1 MFYFVI
7 YTLYVVD
14 CESSGGEET
23 ELEKKNITWIENGL
37 YDPQPLVNL
46 LFTERNQRK
55 LVKTNIIWL
64 DYPVVYKYLPPTLPF
79 LPSRTL
85 EARESISIG
94 PFL

>member
-1 MFYFVI
+1 MFYFVF
-7 YTLYVVD
+7 YTLYVAD

-23 ELEKKNITWIENGL
+23 ELDKGNITWIENGL

-55 LVKTNIIWL
+55 LVKTNIRL
-64 DYPVVYKYLPPTLPF
+64 DYPVVYKYLPLTLPF

-85 EARESISIG
+85 EARESVSIG
-94 PFL
+94 PF